1 MTKEKRNKVVALAVT
16 VLVHAAVAAL
26 LLLMAFTTP
35 LPLPGEAGVE
45 VNLGMYNQGMGDNQ
59 PPRPTKP
66 VAEQHAPKPQEV
78 DDVIKQDT
86 EEAPA
91 IDEPKP
97 VEKPQP
103 VVNQKALFKPKKND
117 VPTASQGATGQPGD
131 QGNPNGAADSGNYT
145 GQGGSGGGPS
155 YSLGCRGAKHLPSPG
170 TDFSEEGR
178 VVVDIW
184 VDREGHVRRTEIGK
198 GTNITN
204 AAMREMA
211 RNAALSAMFTPDSN
225 AAELQKGTITYNF
238 IIRQ

>member
-1 MTKEKRNKVVALAVT
+1 MTRERRNKAIALAVT

-59 PPRPTKP
+59 PQKPTKP
-66 VAEQHAPKPQEV
+66 VVEQPAPKPQKV
-78 DDVIKQDT
+78 DDVIRQDT
-86 EEAPA
+86 EETPA
-91 IDEPKP
+91 IDETKP
-97 VEKPQP
+97 AEKPQP
-103 VVNQKALFKPKKND
+103 TVNQKALFKPKNNSEAPK
-117 VPTASQGATGQPGD
+117 SQGVTGQPGD
-131 QGNPNGAADSGNYT
+131 QGSHEGTTNSDSYT

-155 YSLGCRGAKHLPSPG
+155 YSLGGRRAKHLPSPG
-170 TDFSEEGR
+170 TNFSEEGK

-184 VDREGHVRRTEIGK
+184 VDREGHVRKTEIGK

-211 RNAALSAMFTPDSN
+211 RNAAMSAMFTPDSN

>member
-1 MTKEKRNKVVALAVT
+1 MTRERRNKTIALAVT
-16 VLVHAAVAAL
+16 VLVHAAVAVL

-45 VNLGMYNQGMGDNQ
+45 VNLGMYNQSMGNTQ
-59 PPRPTKP
+59 PPKPTEP
-66 VAEQHAPKPQEV
+66 VAEQPAPKPQMA

-86 EEAPA
+86 EETPA
-91 IDEPKP
+91 IDEQKP

-103 VVNQKALFKPKKND
+103 VVNQKALFKPRKND
-117 VPTASQGATGQPGD
+117 VPTASQGATGQQGD
-131 QGNPNGAADSGNYT
+131 QGNPNGTAGSDSYT

-155 YSLGCRGAKHLPSPG
+155 YSLGNRSAKHLPSPD
-170 TDFSEEGR
+170 TNFSEEGK

-184 VDREGHVRRTEIGK
+184 VDRDGHVRKTEIGK

-204 AAMREMA
+204 ATMREMA
-211 RNAALSAMFTPDSN
+211 RNAAMSAVFTPDSN